1 MGTMIGIAEVRGLEL
16 EVFRAGTGGGI
27 GLSRTD
33 TRSLVTIGTGCS
45 GTPEIWSLHD
55 ATDR

>member
-1 MGTMIGIAEVRGLEL
+1 MIGIAEVRGLEL
-16 EVFRAGTGGGI
+16 EVFQAGTGGGI